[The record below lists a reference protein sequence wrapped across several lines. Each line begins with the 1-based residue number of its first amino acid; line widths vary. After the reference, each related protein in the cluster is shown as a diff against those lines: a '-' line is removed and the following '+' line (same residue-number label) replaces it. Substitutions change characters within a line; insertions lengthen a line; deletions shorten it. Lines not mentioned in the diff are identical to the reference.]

1 MDGSFTLMLH
11 VKAGKTSVERKAKVE
26 GRWEWFRK
34 QERCCGRDRQRGC
47 REAMLVQFIQRGGR
61 ETSRAQKVTL
71 DKQERRGSSKGRRK
85 EVKEVE
91 RRGEGRDEADA
102 QAMQDA

>member
-1 MDGSFTLMLH
+1 MLH

-26 GRWEWFRK
+26 EGERFRK

-61 ETSRAQKVTL
+61 ETAELTKTL
-71 DKQERRGSSKGRRK
+71 RTNRREVE
-85 EVKEVE
+85 EVKEEE
-91 RRGEGRDEADA
+91 RKCRS
-102 QAMQDA
+102 

>member
-71 DKQERRGSSKGRRK
+71 DKQERSSKGRRK